1 MCAEK
6 EEEELQI
13 NAKEAQQEAGTHGGD
28 ISGPAPK
35 SPRRKEQ
42 HDSISKQQPLREQPS
57 IRRQESDRLKADI
70 YQRVC
75 SAGRVERKRL
85 EAIGALIRKDPAC
98 SLLCFTDQLAQ
109 ESTLLLCRACLCFC
123 CCLINARINSANIA
137 EEKAPLNV

>member
-1 MCAEK
+1 MKPARTATSLGQRQSRPEEK
-6 EEEELQI
+6 NNTILFQ
-13 NAKEAQQEAGTHGGD
+13 NNNR
-28 ISGPAPK
+28 S
-35 SPRRKEQ
+35 
-42 HDSISKQQPLREQPS
+42 REQPS
-57 IRRQESDRLKADI
+57 IRKQESDRLKADI
-70 YQRVC
+70 YQREC